1 MVKNCIVSEIPTSTE
16 VGGANPADATQT
28 TGEIFQINSIKLNV
42 PVVVLSIN
50 DNIKARIQKNKF
62 LEQT

>member
-1 MVKNCIVSEIPTSTE
+1 MD
-16 VGGANPADATQT
+16 GANPADATQT